1 MDSRS
6 VVVTGGTS
14 GIGKAVVNYFCQKGD
29 DVWAL
34 SRSASSYKREA
45 VNHHLVNCDVTDDN
59 SVETAIKQITTEIK
73 ELNLNKISIVIHCA
87 GYGIAGS
94 AEDTP
99 IKDAKEQ
106 FETNYFGVL
115 RVNKALLPHLREEKN
130 SLVVVLGSIAGRIS
144 IPFQSH
150 YASTK
155 FALEAYVEALRI
167 ETKQFNIKATIVE
180 AGDTKTSF
188 TNNRALAFPKDSVY
202 LEQGKKSVDKMAHD
216 EQSGYSP
223 TKVAKVIYTLSLKKN
238 PPIRVAV
245 GFSYK
250 LLMFLKRLLPDSL
263 AEFIISKMYLP
274 KS

>member
-6 VVVTGGTS
+6 VLVTGGTS

-29 DVWAL
+29 NVWAL

-45 VNHHLVNCDVTDDN
+45 VNHHLVNCDVTDEQ
-59 SVETAIKQITTEIK
+59 SVKSAVDQIVTEIK
-73 ELNLNKISIVIHCA
+73 ELSLAKLSIVIHCA
-87 GYGIAGS
+87 GYGIAGA

-99 IKDAKEQ
+99 IADVKAQ

-115 RVNKALLPHLREEKN
+115 RVNRALLPYLREEKN
-130 SLVVVLGSIAGRIS
+130 SLIVILGSIAGRIS

-167 ETKQFNIKATIVE
+167 EAKKFNIKATIVE

-188 TNNRALAFPKDSVY
+188 TNNRTLTFPKGSVY

-250 LLMFLKRLLPDSL
+250 LLMFLKRLLPDFV